1 MDNGLPPI
9 LRPLLAPADLR
20 RQERIGLIGV
30 ADQLA
35 VRAEQQRLCA
45 GRADVD
51 PE

>member
-1 MDNGLPPI
+1 MTLPVPRDHASDI
-9 LRPLLAPADLR
+9 EAARL
-20 RQERIGLIGV
+20 E